1 MLSLDDCLSRNK
13 NSTQE
18 YVHPS
23 ANKEPIHV
31 AKARKMPRACSD
43 LQRGGNLRIVSVKIH
58 EKLQCIKQKPTPLA
72 KPGVSGI
79 QATNHATTARQFV
92 PYWL

>member
-1 MLSLDDCLSRNK
+1 MLGLDDRLSRNK
-13 NSTQE
+13 YSTQE
-18 YVHPS
+18 YVHPG
-23 ANKEPIHV
+23 ANKETVHV
-31 AKARKMPRACSD
+31 AKACKMPRAYSD
-43 LQRGGNLRIVSVKIH
+43 LQRGSDLRTVSVKIH

-92 PYWL
+92 PYLL